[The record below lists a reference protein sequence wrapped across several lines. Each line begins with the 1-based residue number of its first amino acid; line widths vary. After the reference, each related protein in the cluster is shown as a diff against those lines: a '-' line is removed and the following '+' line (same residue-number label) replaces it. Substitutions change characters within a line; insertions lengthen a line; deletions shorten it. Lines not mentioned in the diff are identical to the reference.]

1 MNLDTQSRN
10 DELLLMH
17 GGIKVAKLSFDNT
30 GQISSVIQIVEADH
44 TPPWNLTIHGSHAGL
59 VQKMVVKKILS
70 CFKR

>member
-1 MNLDTQSRN
+1 MDTQSRN
-10 DELLLMH
+10 DELWLMH

-30 GQISSVIQIVEADH
+30 GQISSVIQIVEAD
-44 TPPWNLTIHGSHAGL
+44 PPWNLTIHGSHAGL